1 MPEVLSD
8 GVECV
13 LDGVGTLV
21 ELSSA
26 RPCQSDPR
34 SAFGLLAHECR
45 VSLQRDGGILCQC
58 IVDLCGCG
66 GERDRLV
73 QQLQCVQEFEV
84 SAESLFSASS
94 ISGAVRL
101 CFELFIAVHG

>member
-8 GVECV
+8 GVERV
-13 LDGVGTLV
+13 LDGVGALV

-26 RPCQSDPR
+26 RPRQSDPR

-45 VSLQRDGGILCQC
+45 VSLQRYGGILCQC

-84 SAESLFSASS
+84 SAESLIFCEQQL
-94 ISGAVRL
+94 GCGDV
-101 CFELFIAVHG
+101 VV